1 MPIYEY
7 RCTRCRHT
15 FDLYQAVGEPA
26 PRCPECDATTTKVF
40 ASVGL
45 IFKGSG
51 FHTTDYRKTASG
63 NGDDTNR
70 DAASNRDA
78 AAKRDTTAKRDRE
91 GAKASPPSSDASEGT
106 SSSTSTGSAASDK
119 A

>member
-15 FDLYQAVGEPA
+15 FDLYQTVGEPA
-26 PRCPECDATTTKVF
+26 PRCPECDAPTTKVF

-51 FHTTDYRKTASG
+51 FHTTDYRKAASG

-70 DAASNRDA
+70 DAAS
-78 AAKRDTTAKRDRE
+78 KRDSE
-91 GAKASPPSSDASEGT
+91 GAKASPASSDASAGT
-106 SSSTSTGSAASDK
+106 SSSTSSGSAASDK
-119 A
+119 S